1 MQQEL
6 LEKAFRRTTYNFIS
20 YRKYKSR
27 ITKNVIKIK
36 KRKTKT
42 VENSSNITHNKLFWF
57 TLNSENNAMNVSSV
71 ETIVW

>member
-42 VENSSNITHNKLFWF
+42 VENSSNITHNKLF
-57 TLNSENNAMNVSSV
+57 
-71 ETIVW
+71 